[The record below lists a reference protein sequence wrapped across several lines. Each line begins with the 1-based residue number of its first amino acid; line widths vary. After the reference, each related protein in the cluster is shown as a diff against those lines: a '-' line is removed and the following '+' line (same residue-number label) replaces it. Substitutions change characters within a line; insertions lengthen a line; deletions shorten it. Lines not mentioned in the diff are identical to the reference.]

1 MELTFCNGEKT
12 GNNILKINIIGEMV
26 RNAKRK
32 KQSKRVNV
40 MGWEDLGER
49 YKIQAG
55 GRGVV
60 VSRKASSLRR

>member
-1 MELTFCNGEKT
+1 MELTFCNGEKM

-40 MGWEDLGER
+40 MGWQAQER
-49 YKIQAG
+49 AV
-55 GRGVV
+55 R
-60 VSRKASSLRR
+60 VSLTTLEQRPKASPDL

>member
-1 MELTFCNGEKT
+1 MELTFCNGEQT

-40 MGWEDLGER
+40 MGWQAQER
-49 YKIQAG
+49 AV
-55 GRGVV
+55 R
-60 VSRKASSLRR
+60 VSLTTLEQRPKASPDL